1 MNQAIKLLRT
11 FILLSLLVWSWFYI
25 YGQKVIQPPVDV
37 LQDLYN
43 YYQTWTHTTLWEY
56 QTDIDQLIRV
66 KQAYLDDFLYAE
78 TIQYYLSGTYADT
91 IDKTVLKKLNMID
104 NVIEDIENKMKLV
117 KVPFYIYREQ
127 EMKKIEEKEV
137 DLK

>member
-1 MNQAIKLLRT
+1 
-11 FILLSLLVWSWFYI
+11 
-25 YGQKVIQPPVDV
+25 
-37 LQDLYN
+37 
-43 YYQTWTHTTLWEY
+43 
-56 QTDIDQLIRV
+56 
-66 KQAYLDDFLYAE
+66 LYAE